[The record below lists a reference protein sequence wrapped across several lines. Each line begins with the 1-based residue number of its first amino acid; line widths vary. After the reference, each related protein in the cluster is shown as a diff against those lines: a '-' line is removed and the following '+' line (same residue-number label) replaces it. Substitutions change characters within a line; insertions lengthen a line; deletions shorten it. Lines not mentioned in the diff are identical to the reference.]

1 MYLTEIFDA
10 VVVRSGQFILS
21 NDDIELN
28 QARFLTLV
36 KVALGKY
43 NGYRPHEATFPLQ
56 MQQNRRYVF
65 DKDFQPKYSDIALGI
80 PTGITSVTPTA
91 VAGSPAFNLQF
102 SNSFGFT
109 GYAGNPAS
117 GVNMSPVDPNFGL
130 PGQSQVQSEQMEKS
144 NFPWV
149 YQHKTL
155 YIPYSA
161 DVEILAFFKHP
172 IINVEAD
179 SDTSEKW
186 ELPTIDYNEDTFF
199 DLLQGMFLKA
209 IGNSR
214 KAFTLNDLPL
224 TTDGAEIASE
234 GQSLEESAMEELRN
248 NKAKFYL
255 AYGD

>member
-1 MYLTEIFDA
+1 MYLSELFDA
-10 VVVRSGQFILS
+10 IVVRSGQFILS

-28 QARFLTLV
+28 QNRFLTLV

-56 MQQNRRYVF
+56 MQLNRKFKF
-65 DKDFQPKYSDIALGI
+65 DSTFQPKYSDIQLGV
-80 PTGITSVTPTA
+80 PKGISSVTPTA

-102 SNSFGFT
+102 AKSFGFT
-109 GYAGNPAS
+109 GYGANSAS
-117 GVNMSPVDPNFGL
+117 GVSQAPVDPNFGL
-130 PGQSQVQSEQMEKS
+130 PGQRQVDGEQMQKS
-144 NFPWV
+144 EFPWV

-161 DVEILAFFKHP
+161 DVEVVAFFGHP

-179 SDTSEKW
+179 SDTPEKW
-186 ELPTIDYNEDTFF
+186 DLPTIDYDEDTFL

-209 IGNSR
+209 VGMSR

-234 GQSLEESAMEELRN
+234 GLSLEERAMEELKN
-248 NKAKFYL
+248 DKSKFYL